1 MATWH
6 NKAEVGEIASTVL
19 LPGDPLRAQ
28 YIAEKYL
35 DNCRQ
40 FNDCRLM
47 YGYTGEYKGKR
58 ISVMATGMG
67 IPSMGIYSYEL
78 INYYHCKNLIRIGTA
93 GGLQD
98 NIKVNDIIL
107 ALGACTDSNYAYQ
120 FDLPGNICAS
130 CDYDLLKTV
139 VQTAEEMNINYH
151 VGNVYSSDVLYRQEK
166 IWKSWQ
172 SVNTLA
178 SEMETYALY
187 CNGLK
192 YRAKTLAILDVTVNL
207 QTKEEVSQNEIEKN
221 LDKMIR
227 LALESAIKL

>member
-1 MATWH
+1 M
-6 NKAEVGEIASTVL
+6 
-19 LPGDPLRAQ
+19 
-28 YIAEKYL
+28 
-35 DNCRQ
+35 
-40 FNDCRLM
+40 
-47 YGYTGEYKGKR
+47 
-58 ISVMATGMG
+58 
-67 IPSMGIYSYEL
+67 
-78 INYYHCKNLIRIGTA
+78 
-93 GGLQD
+93 
-98 NIKVNDIIL
+98 
-107 ALGACTDSNYAYQ
+107 
-120 FDLPGNICAS
+120 PGNICAS